1 MHWDR
6 RLFPFTG
13 FQTAAGIFRSAS
25 TKSRPHLLAAFLSH
39 FVRFANDFSPDF
51 SRRLTG
57 GGDFRIVPAV
67 IRTGL
72 VAISVYLVLCGALR
86 AATDQEIRVPF
97 NFQWGESSQR
107 LEEGLLK
114 VKARIVERKTVEGRN
129 VLVVEGIP
137 QKLLQRALFYFE
149 SDALNEIEL
158 HYGDRSW
165 DSVQYGQFFD
175 QTRRNIDSK
184 YGMGRVI
191 ARQKTREGEILQ
203 TLIGYQWV
211 QATTSLQL
219 FLYTAEKGADSLRVL
234 SLHYRG
240 I

>member
-1 MHWDR
+1 MSTAVDGNGC
-6 RLFPFTG
+6 FPESRG
-13 FQTAAGIFRSAS
+13 VNFRVIALLCLMGVSA
-25 TKSRPHLLAAFLSH
+25 
-39 FVRFANDFSPDF
+39 
-51 SRRLTG
+51 
-57 GGDFRIVPAV
+57 
-67 IRTGL
+67 
-72 VAISVYLVLCGALR
+72 VAE
-86 AATDQEIRVPF
+86 EIRVPF
-97 NFQWGESSQR
+97 NFQWGESAAR
-107 LEEGLLK
+107 LEDSLSK
-114 VKARIVERKTVEGRN
+114 VQARVVERKTVDSRN

-137 QKLLQRALFYFE
+137 QRLLQRALFYFE

-175 QTRRNIDSK
+175 QTRRNIDMK

-211 QATTSLQL
+211 QDMTSLQL

-240 I
+240 L